1 MAIKF
6 ERFRPAAGFTAI
18 ELVVAI
24 TIVCLLVAVALASFQ
39 DHMTRKARTQARSA
53 LVEVAEGLRMQF
65 TRTGSYAS
73 SSLPI
78 SQTPR
83 EGDAEYRISLATTQ
97 MTASDPRMVF
107 PASSAQGFT
116 LRAVPVND
124 DDCGTLLL
132 DQAGRVGVTAPGA
145 KVADCWPR

>member
-1 MAIKF
+1 MAIRF
-6 ERFRPAAGFTAI
+6 QRFRSPAGFTAI

-65 TRTGSYAS
+65 TRTGSYAT

-78 SQTPR
+78 TQTPR
-83 EGDAEYRISLATTQ
+83 EGDAEYRISLATELV
-97 MTASDPRMVF
+97 TASDPRMVF
-107 PASSAQGFT
+107 QASR
-116 LRAVPVND
+116 L
-124 DDCGTLLL
+124 C
-132 DQAGRVGVTAPGA
+132 
-145 KVADCWPR
+145 